1 MSTITSLI
9 SSGGGGGSE
18 VNDTKYIHSSANII
32 TTESGEKWQKSGYVG
47 NLDTTTYPNAGTHSG
62 SIGTATDTE
71 VSLAGTGSNWSAQ
84 WSSTITTNGTWVWNG
99 GMGSSVG
106 NNEIFARKLDG
117 TGSVVAASDLA
128 NFTSMNG
135 KLIVL
140 ADLDGF
146 LYSFWAFAHA
156 NSFQNRYHNIR
167 KHSINSSTGVLTDQG
182 YFTQSLDLGPYWLD
196 VVCRNH
202 NWNPNNY
209 WLFLGTDSSGGHRAW
224 IVSKS
229 NGAATVVKTWASSLN
244 TVEIP
249 ANLFSMH
256 EFNGYLWI
264 KGSDNYFYKYT
275 FALVFV
281 EKVDV
286 GTGNNF
292 FSKTDSTG
300 SAAEDS
306 YSSMASSA
314 SGVHN
319 FQRLYEATSNGYKN
333 HPPSTVVGT
342 ATAVGNGGINQYMR
356 IL

>member
-1 MSTITSLI
+1 MTALTELI
-9 SSGGGGGSE
+9 SAGGGGSE

-32 TTESGEKWQKSGYVG
+32 TTESGEKWQKTGYAG

-62 SIGTATDTE
+62 SIGTTTDTE
-71 VSLAGTGSNWSAQ
+71 VSLAGTSSNWSAV

-117 TGSVVAASDLA
+117 TGSVVAASDSA

-135 KLIVL
+135 KLIVH

-146 LYSFWAFAHA
+146 LYSFWAHSYA
-156 NSFQNRYHNIR
+156 NSFQNRYHSIL

-182 YFTQSLDLGPYWLD
+182 YVVGSLDLGPYWLD

-202 NWNPNNY
+202 NYGTNY
-209 WLFLGTDSSGGHRAW
+209 WLFLATDSSGGHRAW
-224 IVSKS
+224 AASKS
-229 NGAATVVKTWASSLN
+229 NGALTVVKTWASSLN

-249 ANLFSMH
+249 TNLFSMH

-264 KGSDNYFYKYT
+264 KGSDNYLYKYT
-275 FALVFV
+275 LGLAFV

-300 SAAEDS
+300 SSVQDS

-333 HPPSTVVGT
+333 HPPATVVGT
-342 ATAVGNGGINQYMR
+342 ATAVGSGGINQYMR

>member
-1 MSTITSLI
+1 MSNFTDFIG
-9 SSGGGGGSE
+9 GGGGGSE
-18 VNDTKYIHSSANII
+18 VNDTKYIHSSVNII

-47 NLDTTTYPNAGTHSG
+47 NLDTTTYPNAGTHAG
-62 SIGTATDTE
+62 AIGTVTDTE
-71 VSLAGTGSNWSAQ
+71 VSLAGTGSNWSAVKP
-84 WSSTITTNGTWVWNG
+84 ITTNGTWVW
-99 GMGSSVG
+99 SG
-106 NNEIFARKLDG
+106 NSGTNEIFARKLDG

-128 NFTSMNG
+128 NFSNMNG
-135 KLIVL
+135 KLIVH

-146 LYSFWAFAHA
+146 LYSFWAYAYA

-182 YFTQSLDLGPYWLD
+182 YFIQSLDLGPYWLD

-202 NWNPNNY
+202 NYGTNY

-224 IVSKS
+224 AVSKS
-229 NGAATVVKTWASSLN
+229 NGALTVVKTWASSLN

-249 ANLFSMH
+249 SSLFSMH

-264 KGSDNYFYKYT
+264 KGGDNYLYKYT
-275 FALVFV
+275 LGLAFV

-286 GTGNNF
+286 GTSNNF

-300 SAAEDS
+300 SSVEDS

-333 HPPSTVVGT
+333 HPPATVVGT
-342 ATAVGNGGINQYMR
+342 ATAVGSGGINQYMR